1 MPSNLVNGSGKLALA
16 GKLAPAGSAAT
27 VQSRPG
33 FSTKSCEP
41 PELDDEL
48 LEELELDDEL
58 EELEEELELELEEE
72 LLELLEVDDELLE
85 EELEL
90 ELDELES
97 TPPQAAKAEDK
108 TRGAAKRL
116 HGVNNNFIMN

>member
-1 MPSNLVNGSGKLALA
+1 MALA

-33 FSTKSCEP
+33 FSTKSCDP

-58 EELEEELELELEEE
+58 EELELEEELELALEEE

-97 TPPQAAKAEDK
+97 TPLQAAKAEDK

-116 HGVNNNFIMN
+116 HGVNNNFIIN